1 MTEATITPG
10 VSPPRTP
17 DTAASAA
24 VDDLTNTSLEE
35 LQTDEQRR
43 VLDTVARVR
52 KCGLEGTVSLPQ
64 IVVVGDQSAG
74 KSSVLEAVT
83 GIPLPRSDNLCTR
96 YASEISLRL
105 ANTDSIT
112 VKVIPGPDRTATEQ
126 VDIKAFEESITNF
139 AELPR
144 IMDMAMKV
152 MGIGTEADA
161 TTKSDV
167 SVMSRAF
174 SRDVLSIEIFGPGR
188 PQLTLVDIPGLIG
201 AETKATTKAD
211 IALVAGITKHY
222 IEQPRT
228 ICLAVVSAATD
239 YANQTILERV
249 REVDPEGERTLG
261 VITKPDIPPAGSGLE
276 KSYIELARNE
286 DIFFKLGW
294 HVVKNR
300 KFDERDAS
308 LEERNQFESS
318 FFVTSNWSCLPPE
331 SVGIEALR
339 RRLSILLFEHVKKEL
354 PKLRE
359 ELDLAL
365 VRSSDQLVQLG
376 PSRSTGSDCKAYLT
390 QLSLDYHEIC
400 KAAVDGHYEA
410 EYFHIDVDPNFSVRS
425 PSTLRRTRAMVQKL
439 NLDFAKRFETVGHKY
454 RLPMTAPSKDEASK
468 VEGNTTTPALEPKL
482 LNKSDALDWVR
493 KALIRNRGKEL
504 VGNFNPLL
512 IGELF
517 WEQSEKWEKLAGE
530 YVDTIA
536 ALCRSFLRNL
546 LEDLCSD
553 DVRRRVWSLRIQD
566 ALKVREQAAKKEL
579 SLLIE
584 DHRNYPINYNH
595 YYTDNI
601 SKCRQ
606 ERQKEALKTSIASA
620 TSTQTTYPNNT
631 TVQVTKVDVDKV
643 VANYSQNVDPNMDNF
658 SCEEAL
664 DCLIAI
670 YKVSQKTFV
679 ANVTMQVIERHIVRG
694 LDKIFSPIFVNGLTS
709 EQAEALASEP
719 PASKR
724 KREYLE
730 DQIRKLEEG
739 QEIFKNVL

>member
-1 MTEATITPG
+1 MTGDTVVPA
-10 VSPPRTP
+10 VSPPKTP
-17 DTAASAA
+17 ETPSTPAPAPAAA
-24 VDDLTNTSLEE
+24 DGLTNTSLEE
-35 LQTDEQRR
+35 LQTEEQRR

-112 VKVIPGPDRTATEQ
+112 IKVIPGPDRTATEQ

-161 TTKSDV
+161 TTKSNA
-167 SVMSRAF
+167 SAKSRAF

-201 AETKATTKAD
+201 AETKATTKSD

-261 VITKPDIPPAGSGLE
+261 VITKPDIPPAGSGLQ

-300 KFDERDAS
+300 EFKERDVS
-308 LEERNQFESS
+308 LEERNLLETS
-318 FFVTSNWSCLPPE
+318 FFLTSNWKCLPTE
-331 SVGIEALR
+331 TVGIEALR

-359 ELDLAL
+359 ELELAL
-365 VRSSDQLVQLG
+365 VRSRDQLIQLG
-376 PSRSTGSDCKAYLT
+376 PSRSTGGDCKAYLT

-410 EYFHIDVDPNFSVRS
+410 EYFHTDVDPSFSVDS

-439 NLDFAKRFETVGHKY
+439 NLDFAKRFEDVGHKY
-454 RLPMTAPSKDEASK
+454 QIAMTGQPSSAAPA
-468 VEGNTTTPALEPKL
+468 ALAIEPKVL
-482 LNKSDALDWVR
+482 GKPDALAWVR
-493 KALIRNRGKEL
+493 KALVRNRGKEL

-517 WEQSEKWEKLAGE
+517 WEQSEKWENLAGA
-530 YVDTIA
+530 YVDQIA
-536 ALCRSFLRNL
+536 GLCRRFLRNL
-546 LEDLCSD
+546 LEDLCPD
-553 DVRRRVWSLRIQD
+553 DVKIRVWSLEIQD

-584 DHRNYPINYNH
+584 DHYNYPINYNH
-595 YYTDNI
+595 YYTETI

-606 ERQKEALKTSIASA
+606 KRQKEALKTSINSA
-620 TSTQTTYPNNT
+620 TSTQTSHLASGAAQYT
-631 TVQVTKVDVDKV
+631 TKVDVDQA
-643 VANYSQNVDPNMDNF
+643 VAHYSAIADPNMDNF

-724 KREYLE
+724 KR
-730 DQIRKLEEG
+730 
-739 QEIFKNVL
+739 